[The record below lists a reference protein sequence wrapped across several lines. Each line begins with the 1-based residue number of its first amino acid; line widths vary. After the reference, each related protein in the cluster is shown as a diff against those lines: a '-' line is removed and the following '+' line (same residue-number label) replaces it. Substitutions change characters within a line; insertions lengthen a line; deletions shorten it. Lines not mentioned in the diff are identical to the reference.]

1 MMQPE
6 TNGLNPPF
14 DLELVSLRPASP
26 DDNELLFKIFVG
38 ARFNEFSLLDL
49 GQAQKHT
56 LIKMQFDAQ
65 SYQYSESHPGAESR
79 IISWNHLPVGRML
92 VDRGERETT
101 LVDIALLP
109 EYRNHGIG
117 TLLIQ
122 RLLVEAA
129 EANKQVRLHV
139 LKSNPA
145 QHLYERL
152 GFFRAGGDAMYFEML
167 CKPVL

>member
-1 MMQPE
+1 MQPE
-6 TNGLNPPF
+6 TNGFNSRLDP
-14 DLELVSLRPASP
+14 ELVSLRPATP
-26 DDNELLFKIFVG
+26 DDHELLFKIFAG
-38 ARFNEFSLLDL
+38 ARLAEFRLVDLD
-49 GQAQKHT
+49 QTQKHA

-65 SYQYSESHPGAESR
+65 SYQYSESYPRAESL
-79 IISWNHLPVGRML
+79 IISWDDLPIGRIL
-92 VDRGERETT
+92 VDEGEREMN

-109 EYRNHGIG
+109 EYRNRGIG
-117 TLLIQ
+117 TQLIQ
-122 RLLVEAA
+122 RLLVQAA

-152 GFFRAGGDAMYFEML
+152 GFIRAGGDSMYFEML